1 MLIKTIM
8 VTVFYLILF
17 VIDRCFGIKW
27 QYNTF
32 SFGLIVGFFINIL
45 GEVGYSFLEGD
56 DEDDDC
62 NPSL

>member
-1 MLIKTIM
+1 MLIKTMI
-8 VTVFYLILF
+8 VTIFYLILF
-17 VIDRCFGIKW
+17 MINIFFGIKW

-32 SFGLIVGFFINIL
+32 SFGLIIGFFINIL

-56 DEDDDC
+56 DEDDC

>member
-1 MLIKTIM
+1 MLIKTII

-17 VIDRCFGIKW
+17 VIDKCFGIKW

-56 DEDDDC
+56 DEDDC

>member
-1 MLIKTIM
+1 MLIKTMI
-8 VTVFYLILF
+8 VTAFYLILF